1 MVVTVHGVNGVPVTS
16 HAVVGRV
23 TDTAHVP
30 TLLLSTAETT
40 ALDWGL
46 MLKRKFVTATIVQ
59 VSRSIV

>member
-23 TDTAHVP
+23 TDTAHAP

-40 ALDWGL
+40 ALD
-46 MLKRKFVTATIVQ
+46 
-59 VSRSIV
+59 